1 MENDKIYTFPNTEES
16 RETALKSLNSLLNIS
31 TGTLLG
37 DILPLFTISSIFTAP
52 DEHAI
57 YERINTINKVMRDTF
72 HKLRKRVKLPKKRK
86 LTYKTIRKNCAKRN
100 AR

>member
-16 RETALKSLNSLLNIS
+16 REIALKTLNSLLNIS

-52 DEHAI
+52 DEHTI
-57 YERINTINKVMRDTF
+57 YERINLINKVMRDTF
-72 HKLRKRVKLPKKRK
+72 RKLRKIAKLPKKRK

>member
-1 MENDKIYTFPNTEES
+1 MDNKIYTFPNTEES
-16 RETALKSLNSLLNIS
+16 RETALKTLNSLLNIN

-52 DEHAI
+52 DEHII
-57 YERINTINKVMRDTF
+57 YERISLINKVMRDTF

-86 LTYKTIRKNCAKRN
+86 TTFKTIRKDCAKRN
-100 AR
+100 R